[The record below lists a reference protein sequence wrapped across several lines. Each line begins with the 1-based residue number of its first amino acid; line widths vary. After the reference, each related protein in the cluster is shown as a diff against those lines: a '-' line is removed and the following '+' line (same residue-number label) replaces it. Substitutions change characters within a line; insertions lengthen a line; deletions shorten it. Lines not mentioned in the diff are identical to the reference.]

1 MQSLFSTI
9 QINGFKNLLRWDLF
23 CRLNTALQ
31 VYIRIYFNVKVV
43 QKVRIQDLYS
53 AWKVHGTVSTDF
65 SFHPLPTYLLDP
77 FGICAIYFD
86 LKVLPKLR
94 ILLCHPAGGRRTSLL
109 HQGAESHGTRL
120 VRQQRHRSATLHVRC
135 TENKTCS
142 FGLDDFK
149 VAWQRM
155 ITKIIRNPSIDHTI

>member
-1 MQSLFSTI
+1 MQSLFYTI
-9 QINGFKNLLRWDLF
+9 QINGFK
-23 CRLNTALQ
+23 T
-31 VYIRIYFNVKVV
+31 
-43 QKVRIQDLYS
+43 
-53 AWKVHGTVSTDF
+53 
-65 SFHPLPTYLLDP
+65 LLDGTSTQLSTEHSFASLPQNLFQGQGRTKSQDSRPVQYLKSTWHSPYRFFISPFTNLP

-120 VRQQRHRSATLHVRC
+120 VRQQRHRSAPLHVRC

-155 ITKIIRNPSIDHTI
+155 IKKMSKVMTVNTGILI